1 MPDNPYSYLCAQLS
15 AALSDSPGGEKAW
28 VPLRRGLV
36 LACAEQLQNA
46 AATDDLLGWLETYMA
61 QNGIA
66 AIEHN
71 AGGRW
76 AWTARG
82 IGGTV
87 HTRRTLAEAV
97 DAAAAEF
104 ARCVAKAGGK

>member
-1 MPDNPYSYLCAQLS
+1 MSDNPCIYLCAQLS

-28 VPLRRGLV
+28 VPLRRSTV
-36 LACAEQLQNA
+36 LACVEQLQNA
-46 AATDDLLGWLETYMA
+46 AATDDLLQWLQGYMA

-66 AIEHN
+66 GIEHN

-76 AWTARG
+76 AWTAHG
-82 IGGTV
+82 VGGTV
-87 HTRRTLAEAV
+87 HTRRTLVEAV

-104 ARCVAKAGGK
+104 ARCVAKAGAS

>member
-87 HTRRTLAEAV
+87 HTRRTLVEAV

-104 ARCVAKAGGK
+104 ARCVAKAGEK

>member
-1 MPDNPYSYLCAQLS
+1 MSDNPYLYFRAQLLH
-15 AALSDSPGGEKAW
+15 ALSDAPGGEKAW

-36 LACAEQLQNA
+36 VALADVLRD
-46 AATDDLLGWLETYMA
+46 ATTEDDLLGWLEAYM
-61 QNGIA
+61 QGNGIA
-66 AIEHN
+66 AIERN
-71 AGGRW
+71 AGDRW
-76 AWTARG
+76 AWTAYG

-87 HTRRTLAEAV
+87 HTRRTLVEAV

>member
-46 AATDDLLGWLETYMA
+46 AATDDLLQWLQGYMA

-66 AIEHN
+66 SIEHN

-97 DAAAAEF
+97 DAATAEF
-104 ARCVAKAGGK
+104 ARCVAKAGAK

>member
-1 MPDNPYSYLCAQLS
+1 M
-15 AALSDSPGGEKAW
+15 SDA
-28 VPLRRGLV
+28 
-36 LACAEQLQNA
+36 NA
-46 AATDDLLGWLETYMA
+46 
-61 QNGIA
+61 A

-97 DAAAAEF
+97 DAATAEF
-104 ARCVAKAGGK
+104 ARCVVKAGGK

>member
-1 MPDNPYSYLCAQLS
+1 MSDNPYSYLCAQLR

-36 LACAEQLQNA
+36 AACAEQLQNA
-46 AATDDLLGWLETYMA
+46 VATDDLLQWVQAYMTD
-61 QNGIA
+61 NGIA
-66 AIEHN
+66 AIERN
-71 AGGRW
+71 TDGRW

-82 IGGTV
+82 IGGTI

-97 DAAAAEF
+97 DAAAAEV
-104 ARCVAKAGGK
+104 ARCAAKAAQP

>member
-1 MPDNPYSYLCAQLS
+1 MSDNPCIYLCAQLS

-46 AATDDLLGWLETYMA
+46 AATDDLLQWLQGYMA

-71 AGGRW
+71 AGGHW

-97 DAAAAEF
+97 DAATAEF

>member
-1 MPDNPYSYLCAQLS
+1 MSDNPCVYLCAQLQ

-28 VPLRRGLV
+28 VPLRRS
-36 LACAEQLQNA
+36 
-46 AATDDLLGWLETYMA
+46 
-61 QNGIA
+61 
-66 AIEHN
+66 
-71 AGGRW
+71 
-76 AWTARG
+76 
-82 IGGTV
+82 TV

>member
-1 MPDNPYSYLCAQLS
+1 MSDNPCIYLCAQLS

-36 LACAEQLQNA
+36 QACVEAMRD
-46 AATDDLLGWLETYMA
+46 ATTADDLLQWLEAYMA
-61 QNGIA
+61 GNGIA
-66 AIEHN
+66 SIEHN
-71 AGGRW
+71 AGGRG

-104 ARCVAKAGGK
+104 ARCVAKAGAS

>member
-104 ARCVAKAGGK
+104 ARCVAKAVEK

>member
-1 MPDNPYSYLCAQLS
+1 MTDNPYPYLCAQLQS
-15 AALSDSPGGEKAW
+15 ALSDSPGGEKAW

-36 LACAEQLQNA
+36 QACAEA
-46 AATDDLLGWLETYMA
+46 MRDATTADDLLQWLEAYMA
-61 QNGIA
+61 GNGIA

-76 AWTARG
+76 AWTAHG

-97 DAAAAEF
+97 DAATAEF

>member
-1 MPDNPYSYLCAQLS
+1 MSDNPCIYLCAQLS

-28 VPLRRGLV
+28 VPLRRSTV
-36 LACAEQLQNA
+36 LACVE
-46 AATDDLLGWLETYMA
+46 

-66 AIEHN
+66 GIEHN

-104 ARCVAKAGGK
+104 ARCVAKAGEK

>member
-97 DAAAAEF
+97 DAATAEF
-104 ARCVAKAGGK
+104 ARCVVKAGAK

>member
-1 MPDNPYSYLCAQLS
+1 MSDNPCVYLCAQLS

-104 ARCVAKAGGK
+104 ARCVAKAGEK

>member
-1 MPDNPYSYLCAQLS
+1 M
-15 AALSDSPGGEKAW
+15 SDA
-28 VPLRRGLV
+28 
-36 LACAEQLQNA
+36 NA
-46 AATDDLLGWLETYMA
+46 
-61 QNGIA
+61 A

-97 DAAAAEF
+97 DAATAEF
-104 ARCVAKAGGK
+104 ARCVVKAGAK

>member
-1 MPDNPYSYLCAQLS
+1 MSDNPYLYFRAQLLH
-15 AALSDSPGGEKAW
+15 ALSDAPGGEKAW

-36 LACAEQLQNA
+36 AALADVLQDA
-46 AATDDLLGWLETYMA
+46 AAADDLLVWLEAYM
-61 QNGIA
+61 QSNGIA

-71 AGGRW
+71 AGDRW
-76 AWTARG
+76 AWTAYG

-87 HTRRTLAEAV
+87 HTRRTLVEAV

-104 ARCVAKAGGK
+104 ARCVAKAGAK

>member
-1 MPDNPYSYLCAQLS
+1 MSDNPCIYLCAQLS

-46 AATDDLLGWLETYMA
+46 AATDDLLGWLEAYM
-61 QNGIA
+61 QGNGIA
-66 AIEHN
+66 AIERN
-71 AGGRW
+71 AGDRW
-76 AWTARG
+76 AWTAYG

-87 HTRRTLAEAV
+87 HTRRTLVEAV

-104 ARCVAKAGGK
+104 ARCVAKAGAL

>member
-1 MPDNPYSYLCAQLS
+1 MSDNSCIYLCAQLR

-36 LACAEQLQNA
+36 LACVEQLQNA
-46 AATDDLLGWLETYMA
+46 AATDDLLQWLQGYMA

-71 AGGRW
+71 AGGHW

-104 ARCVAKAGGK
+104 ARCAAKAAQP

>member
-1 MPDNPYSYLCAQLS
+1 MSDNPCIYLCAQLS

-28 VPLRRGLV
+28 VPLRRSTV
-36 LACAEQLQNA
+36 LACVEQLQNA
-46 AATDDLLGWLETYMA
+46 AATDDLLQWLQGYMA
-61 QNGIA
+61 GNGIA

-87 HTRRTLAEAV
+87 HTRRTLVEAV